1 MAEKMET
8 YNDIFIKNFDAAKL
22 YWKGYVKP
30 DQENWIKKAQSYL
43 KTKKKFIHK
52 TKNDP
57 DRDKL
62 KEKVDEMKAE
72 IFTFKKNMEMKF
84 EDNRYIYSGAV
95 TDSLMSRKQR
105 SLCQPNEIRK
115 GEKYDFSDLI
125 INLSFSTDLTVP
137 SGDKQKIYD
146 KAKKQIVDTEK
157 DEYRLLIN
165 KKELRRMAYRD
176 GITINGIH
184 YVNFQRTSS
193 KARTG
198 NCLFIDERYFEEMN
212 EWQNMGIPFDKMEE
226 VDLVGSRSYTSLTS
240 SSIIGTLD
248 IDPYSILL
256 IDEVVGEYTQEC
268 NVVNVEDKHLIINK
282 EEYTQRT
289 EMWDGQSLGDE
300 SLFNTGEYVDKK
312 GKRHSYAG
320 KGFLLLRQ
328 HFFKSAAFNT
338 KLQKYYKE
346 KGITHVYDR
355 FGNEYKAEQIKI
367 VTTKNSCK
375 IFKFT
380 DVICDYMI
388 QEEKKASLHKLESI
402 GDTKEIK
409 LEKERLV
416 WDWYREKLKADKEVF
431 GVCKYEKESKFGDYQ
446 QLWYQVINSLNFSKE
461 ELKELVADQVKEINL
476 MKDYPAFF
484 KKHLSLKP
492 TKKAGRTMML
502 QLLSVNEDISR
513 TKWYKDYLRAYI
525 NNMILKIKSGKIQ
538 IANSDFCVLVG
549 NPYEMLR
556 ASAGEEITSS
566 ILKENE
572 AWNSRYE
579 DGEELFGFRSP
590 HITTANCALLS
601 NKKCKEWKW
610 FNFTDRI
617 LVINL
622 WEKGSFLTAVFDGS
636 DQDSDTAF
644 CGNNKI
650 ILKKVKEAVESGDYL
665 IPINGLSP
673 EASPKKYT
681 NENMAIVDG
690 KLQNDLIGKICNY
703 ARDLQSL
710 YWHLYNAGELKD
722 KEKYLPQIY
731 DDICVLEVLSNIAID
746 NAKRMY
752 PISVFSELNS
762 LKKRDYLKKEGIFIE
777 GEAIYTTETGD
788 RKKLT
793 DDGIKDISEY
803 LKRLEIAETEEERK
817 ELNKKIE
824 KALTTKKSNRKQSVF
839 VENINQRNKVKKEGE
854 EYIKLE
860 TPMDYLSSVM
870 DEGVKRAK
878 RTKIINIMDIL
889 EENKGKK
896 ADYNRIEAIKKIAI
910 EGNQKLKEEQVKFN
924 NKEINLEKFVEN
936 RANIIEQIIQDMKI
950 NRGKERKFTKFEI
963 NKLIR
968 DAYGVYTVKGKKIDR
983 RDKKLVEN
991 EVCAKIIQWVY
1002 EAFPEEFIAAIKE
1015 NTGKVTRLYE
1025 IESEQDVGD
1034 KEEVYSLY
1042 GKRYIIK

>member
-1 MAEKMET
+1 
-8 YNDIFIKNFDAAKL
+8 
-22 YWKGYVKP
+22 
-30 DQENWIKKAQSYL
+30 
-43 KTKKKFIHK
+43 
-52 TKNDP
+52 
-57 DRDKL
+57 
-62 KEKVDEMKAE
+62 
-72 IFTFKKNMEMKF
+72 
-84 EDNRYIYSGAV
+84 
-95 TDSLMSRKQR
+95 
-105 SLCQPNEIRK
+105 
-115 GEKYDFSDLI
+115 
-125 INLSFSTDLTVP
+125 
-137 SGDKQKIYD
+137 
-146 KAKKQIVDTEK
+146 
-157 DEYRLLIN
+157 
-165 KKELRRMAYRD
+165 
-176 GITINGIH
+176 
-184 YVNFQRTSS
+184 
-193 KARTG
+193 
-198 NCLFIDERYFEEMN
+198 MN

-346 KGITHVYDR
+346 NGITHVYDR

-388 QEEKKASLHKLESI
+388 QEDKKARLYELESN

-416 WDWYREKLKADKEVF
+416 WDWYREKLKADKEIF

-484 KKHLSLKP
+484 KEHLSLKP
-492 TKKAGRTMML
+492 TKKAGSTMML

-538 IANSDFCVLVG
+538 IANSDFSVLVG

-566 ILKENE
+566 ILRGNE

-622 WEKGSFLTAVFDGS
+622 WGKGSFLTAVFDGS
-636 DQDSDTAF
+636 DQDSDNAF

-650 ILKKVKEAVESGDYL
+650 ILEKVKEAVESGDYL
-665 IPINGLSP
+665 IPINGLLP
-673 EASPKKYT
+673 EAAPKKYT

-710 YWHLYNAGELKD
+710 YWHLYNTGASED
-722 KEKYLPQIY
+722 KEEYLPQIY
-731 DDICVLEVLSNIAID
+731 DDICLLEVLSNIAID
-746 NAKRMY
+746 NAKRTY
-752 PISVFSELNS
+752 PISVSSELNL

-777 GEAIYTTETGD
+777 GEAIYTIETGD

-793 DDGIKDISEY
+793 ENGIKNISEY

-817 ELNKKIE
+817 ELNDKIE
-824 KALTTKKSNRKQSVF
+824 KELVTEKSNRKQSVF
-839 VENINQRNKVKKEGE
+839 VENINQKNKVKKEGE
-854 EYIKLE
+854 VYIKLE
-860 TPMDYLSSVM
+860 TPMDYLSSVI

-878 RTKIINIMDIL
+878 RTKIINITDIL

-968 DAYGVYTVKGKKIDR
+968 DAYGIYTVKGKKVDR

-1002 EAFPEEFIAAIKE
+1002 DAFPEEFIAAIKE

-1025 IESEQDVGD
+1025 IKSEQDVGD